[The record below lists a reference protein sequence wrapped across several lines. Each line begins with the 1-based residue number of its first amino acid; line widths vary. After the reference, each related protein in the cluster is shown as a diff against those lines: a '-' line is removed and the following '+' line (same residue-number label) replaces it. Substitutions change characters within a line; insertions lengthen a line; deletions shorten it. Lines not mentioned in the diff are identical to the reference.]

1 MNTFILLSRNNAKQ
15 YRHGRNHRETAP
27 AQGRREPSRYGSGA
41 AFCSTNGDV
50 EDVGAIHGG
59 DFVAPMNSEV
69 LTDQE
74 AYDAAEL
81 QLGFCVAEDTS
92 LQKMSEWKGCEAD

>member
-1 MNTFILLSRNNAKQ
+1 MVATIEKRLPRRDAASLHDMAAELRS
-15 YRHGRNHRETAP
+15 AP
-27 AQGRREPSRYGSGA
+27 RMAI
-41 AFCSTNGDV
+41 

-81 QLGFCVAEDTS
+81 QLGFCVAENTS